1 MGKSG
6 RLAKNTL
13 LYAIGSL
20 GSKVLTFLIVPLY
33 TYYINTSDM
42 GVYDAIITTISLC
55 APVIVFSIY
64 ECVYRWSIQS
74 QADAGKYIRFG
85 LKFEIRNLLTASLVF
100 GIVCFIVPV
109 PYPVLVWLYAVQ
121 VCLHSYFSRITRALG
136 NTKFFTISGIIYTA
150 IFLLG
155 NCLFIIV
162 FKWGIKSLLISGII
176 AGFLVTFLLAIWQRD
191 AIFSSSQGDIS
202 EEDKKGILK
211 YSVAI
216 TPNDICWWIVGLS
229 DRYALIWFVSTS
241 ANGIYS
247 ISQKFPTVIAM
258 LTSIFY
264 MAWQDHSLVNYEKED
279 KDKYYTEIFSFYSK
293 FLLCGCLCLIPF
305 TKFIVN
311 WLMEDAY
318 KSAWMYVA
326 PLYLGTVFSAFA
338 SFYGVGYLGSKKTK
352 QALYTTIIAAIVNV
366 GINIVFMPI
375 FPVAGIWIA
384 SISTLISYFVLYLVR
399 VAQTKEFFTI
409 KIDSKVMIP
418 LILFNILYG
427 VAVVFTNTA
436 IDAVLFFFAIL
447 LSLVL
452 LKDYL
457 INFLK
462 IAVAKVRRR

>member
-1 MGKSG
+1 MSKSG
-6 RLAKNTL
+6 GLAKNTL

-55 APVIVFSIY
+55 APVIVLSIY
-64 ECVYRWSIQS
+64 EGVYRWSIQS
-74 QADAGKYIRFG
+74 EDEAGKYIRYG
-85 LKFEIRNLLTASLVF
+85 LRFEIRNLLIVSIVFWAACLV
-100 GIVCFIVPV
+100 VPI

-136 NTKFFTISGIIYTA
+136 NTKYFTISGIIYTA
-150 IFLLG
+150 LFLFG
-155 NCLFIIV
+155 NCIFIIV
-162 FKWGIKSLLISGII
+162 LKWGIKSLLISGII
-176 AGFLVTFLLAIWQRD
+176 AGLFVSVLLAIWQKD
-191 AIFSSSQGDIS
+191 AIFSSKNEGIS

-211 YSVAI
+211 YSIAI

-229 DRYALIWFVSTS
+229 DRYALIWFISTS

-279 KDKYYTEIFSFYSK
+279 KDKYYTEIFRFYSK

-305 TKFIVN
+305 TKFIVV
-311 WLMEDAY
+311 WLMAEAY

-366 GINIVFMPI
+366 GINVAFMPV
-375 FPVAGIWIA
+375 FPDAGIWIA
-384 SISTLISYFVLYLVR
+384 SFSTFISYFVLYLVR
-399 VAQTKEFFTI
+399 VVQTKEFFTI
-409 KIDSKVMIP
+409 KVDKKVMIP
-418 LILFNILYG
+418 LIFANVLYG
-427 VAVVFTNTA
+427 IVVVFSSTTVDVIMFVIA
-436 IDAVLFFFAIL
+436 IFISFI
-447 LSLVL
+447 L

-457 INFLK
+457 MNLIK
-462 IAVAKVRRR
+462 TAISKAKRR